1 MEASYWSTT
10 KSKKNK
16 TKLYVS
22 ILQKVHCST
31 LVGAHQIAQCHSTFF
46 FSEEKNPIV
55 NPAEFSSQ

>member
-10 KSKKNK
+10 KSKKK

-46 FSEEKNPIV
+46 FLKKKIPS
-55 NPAEFSSQ
+55 